1 MVSKNFDLDL
11 KFGLLFEDKVQKMLN
26 CKGNVEVKTE
36 RDKWLKTGNICIE
49 VKYRDKP
56 SGLAATDADTWIHLL
71 AINDE
76 IVGGF
81 FFPVDKLKLTVKRL
95 LIQGK
100 AKKLKAGDSNLSEIV
115 LLPIKDIFDYAT

>member
-1 MVSKNFDLDL
+1 MSKNFDLDL

-26 CKGNVEVKTE
+26 CKGNIEVKTE

-81 FFPVDKLKLTVKRL
+81 FFPVDKFLCFSKISLM
-95 LIQGK
+95 LIFHPVQ
-100 AKKLKAGDSNLSEIV
+100 L
-115 LLPIKDIFDYAT
+115 

>member
-1 MVSKNFDLDL
+1 MSKNFDLDL

-26 CKGNVEVKTE
+26 CKGNIEVKTE

>member
-1 MVSKNFDLDL
+1 MSKNFDLDL

-26 CKGNVEVKTE
+26 CKGNIEVKTE

-71 AINDE
+71 AISDE

>member
-1 MVSKNFDLDL
+1 VSKNFDLDL

>member
-1 MVSKNFDLDL
+1 MSKNFDLDL

>member
-1 MVSKNFDLDL
+1 MSKNFDLDL

-100 AKKLKAGDSNLSEIV
+100 ARKLRAGDSNLSEIV
-115 LLPIKDIFDYAT
+115 LLPIKDIFNYAT